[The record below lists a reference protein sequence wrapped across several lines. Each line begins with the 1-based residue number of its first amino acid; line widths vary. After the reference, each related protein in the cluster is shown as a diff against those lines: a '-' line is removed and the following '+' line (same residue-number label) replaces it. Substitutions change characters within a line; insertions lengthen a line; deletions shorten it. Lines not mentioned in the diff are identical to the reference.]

1 MLASMP
7 RAPSP
12 SFLDR
17 LVDRAV
23 LAVGR
28 VLVLAFKRA
37 AAEAPKIARKLMSAE
52 LPLTVSGKAGGTKPV
67 QIYPEEWFQGEKLI
81 AFEMGD
87 GAEMLDGT
95 NTIITGM
102 FVGAQNMGSVA
113 VTNSGEH
120 GQYTKVYA
128 HNSLGNGFSHWTPCR
143 LGQSITLHIKFLKD
157 CTWHG
162 IIFGQFDRSGT
173 VR

>member
-17 LVDRAV
+17 LVDRVV

-37 AAEAPKIARKLMSAE
+37 ARETPKVNRLWSGE
-52 LPLTVSGKAGGTKPV
+52 LPLTVSGKAGETQAV
-67 QIYPEEWFQGEKLI
+67 QVYPEEWFKGEQLT

-87 GAEMLDGT
+87 NNEMLDGG

-102 FVGAQNMGSVA
+102 YVGQQNMFPTAPSNG
-113 VTNSGEH
+113 GG
-120 GQYTKVYA
+120 GQSTKMYA
-128 HNSLGNGFSHWTPCR
+128 HNSLSKHLMWPPCR
-143 LGQSITLHIKFLKD
+143 LGQSITLHIKFIKD

-162 IIFGQFDRSGT
+162 TIFGQFDRSGT